1 MCVCVCT
8 LLFYLFIY
16 AFEIMG
22 ADSESSSLLVVH
34 DSNNSC
40 LSIGQGSSV
49 IGFPL

>member
-1 MCVCVCT
+1 MCALYCFT
-8 LLFYLFIY
+8 YLFM
-16 AFEIMG
+16 AFQIMG

-40 LSIGQGSSV
+40 LSVGQGSSV

>member
-1 MCVCVCT
+1 MCT
-8 LLFYLFIY
+8 LLFYLFM

-22 ADSESSSLLVVH
+22 ADSENSSLLVVH

-40 LSIGQGSSV
+40 LSVGQGCSV